1 MARPDLVSDKTLM
14 TNPDQGFGSAAVAPY
29 IQRGFNDRIYQ
40 HLGAVRGR
48 EQQER
53 DAKAKRDLELATKL
67 GKVSDETKG
76 NPALQEKSAQ
86 FRQYIGQQIDSG
98 TPPSLQQLA
107 DMQGQLEIDSA
118 KNKVEKQQYD
128 THISE
133 TIPSYSKTYGDA
145 YNTGLAKGDA
155 TLGPNGYWKTP
166 LGGFEA
172 EADPTVATHL
182 YDLPIA
188 AQDFAKNFSNIH
200 ASSQSNESSNEDPEK
215 ASTYSNS
222 VGSVFMIAD
231 PNNKNRQVPGVGQ
244 AHVNEFLNE
253 KNGVAAKK
261 IDKEIVLPQYESD
274 AISIKEKSKT
284 DPALAKYSLMT
295 QEQIVEDLLSNGN
308 PLRKSATGTPLN
320 QAGFRNQVAK
330 QQLEAYNNQTKK
342 QVISNEDKAPGYDS
356 TYGSNASNKFLATP
370 GTFAQESPGV
380 KYTTSP
386 DGKVTKTES
395 QTKRFNI
402 PGIATTKDGATLRP
416 ISINPNQY
424 RDVSGGEIIK
434 DPKGRFE
441 YTPQHLGTTLM
452 KDGRAFAGTPD
463 QVVASLNNEAE
474 KVRKWYA
481 GGQKGPKPSGFAGW
495 TPMQVSSGYVDTKL
509 NTEGKSPEKLQPG
522 ESIVDAYDPESGNKV
537 QMIRKTVSIPIR
549 KGDDVETYLNAQSG
563 NSLRNRKLTP
573 EEQSIQDAWEKLNK
587 AYYGIE

>member
-1 MARPDLVSDKTLM
+1 MARPDLVSEKTLM
-14 TNPDQGFGSAAVAPY
+14 TNPDQGFGDAAVAPY
-29 IQRGFNDRIYQ
+29 IHRGFDDSIYQ
-40 HLGAVRGR
+40 HLGAIGAR
-48 EQQER
+48 QAQER
-53 DAKAKRDLELATKL
+53 DAKAKRDLELASKL
-67 GKVSDETKG
+67 GKVSDDTKG
-76 NPALQEKSAQ
+76 NPALQAKSSQ
-86 FRQYIGQQIDSG
+86 FRQYLGQKIDRGESI
-98 TPPSLQQLA
+98 SHQELA

-118 KNKVEKQQYD
+118 KNIAEKQQYD
-128 THISE
+128 THLSD

-145 YNTGLAKGDA
+145 YNKGLANMDA
-155 TLGPNGYWKTP
+155 TNGYWKTP
-166 LGGFEA
+166 LGGFKA

-182 YDLPIA
+182 YDLPVA
-188 AQDFAKNFSNIH
+188 TQEFAKNYANIFS
-200 ASSQSNESSNEDPEK
+200 SKQSNESSAEDPEK
-215 ASTYSNS
+215 ASSYSNS
-222 VGSVFMIAD
+222 TGSVFMIAD
-231 PNNKNRQVPGVGQ
+231 PNNKNRQIPGVGQ
-244 AHVNEFLNE
+244 VHVNEFLNE

-261 IDKEIVLPQYESD
+261 IDKEIIQPQYAAD
-274 AISIKEKSKT
+274 AITIKEKSKT
-284 DPALAKYSLMT
+284 DPAFSKYALMT
-295 QEQIVEDLLSNGN
+295 PDQITNDLLENGN
-308 PLRKSATGTPLN
+308 PLRKGSNGVPLN

-330 QQLEAYNNQTKK
+330 QQLEAYNKK
-342 QVISNEDKAPGYDS
+342 SISTVISNEDKAPGYDS

-402 PGIATTKDGATLRP
+402 PGIATTKDGATLKS

-452 KDGRAFAGTPD
+452 KDGRAFAGTPE
-463 QVVASLNNEAE
+463 QVVASLNNETE
-474 KVRKWYA
+474 KLRKWYE

-495 TPMQVSSGYVDTKL
+495 IPTQVSSGYVDTKL

-522 ESIVDAYDPESGNKV
+522 ETVVDAYDPESGQKI

-549 KGDDVETYLNAQSG
+549 QGDDVETYLNAQSG